1 VACALN
7 EDSADCSNLIV
18 FTFSAAIQR
27 SGTIE
32 YTWHPDGRLPA
43 RGVQEETASTTSPY
57 WRVQRSGARDIRRE
71 PLTVTRSPTESNV
84 NVHKRALLAVIG
96 LAGDVGAGPPTG
108 VPRRHVMVVPV
119 TGGRDPPGAP
129 RDHPQDR
136 HQTRR
141 PAPGRRAGPARA
153 LGLPPHPCRFARK
166 P

>member
-108 VPRRHVMVVPV
+108 VPCRHGWSSQARCRTRCSDGQYGAEEGDRFVEVRDGGGADVACVGQPV
-119 TGGRDPPGAP
+119 LHLRHGR
-129 RDHPQDR
+129 
-136 HQTRR
+136 
-141 PAPGRRAGPARA
+141 
-153 LGLPPHPCRFARK
+153 
-166 P
+166 